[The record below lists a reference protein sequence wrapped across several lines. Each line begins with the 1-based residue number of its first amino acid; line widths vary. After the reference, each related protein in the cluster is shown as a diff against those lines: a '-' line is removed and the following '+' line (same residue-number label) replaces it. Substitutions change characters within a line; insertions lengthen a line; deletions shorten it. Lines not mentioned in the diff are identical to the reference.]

1 MNIKIGDLNQ
11 RISLA
16 EERMRYDRYNTPIG
30 REYIDFGSVWA
41 HVSNLHGD
49 EYYTAYGHS
58 LEKELKFIIRY
69 RSDVTEKTTIKFNG
83 KTYNITFIDN
93 IRYRNRFMEIR
104 ASQRS

>member
-1 MNIKIGDLNQ
+1 MNINIGDLNQ
-11 RISLA
+11 RISFFKELPKYGP
-16 EERMRYDRYNTPIG
+16 EPGPGEIV
-30 REYIDFGSVWA
+30 ELGSTWA

-49 EYYTAYGHS
+49 EYYTAYGYS

-104 ASQRS
+104 ASQRG